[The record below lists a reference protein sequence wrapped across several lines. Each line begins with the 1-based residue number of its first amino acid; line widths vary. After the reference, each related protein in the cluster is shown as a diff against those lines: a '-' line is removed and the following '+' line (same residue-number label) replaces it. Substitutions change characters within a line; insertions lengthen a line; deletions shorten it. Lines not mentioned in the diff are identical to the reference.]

1 MKSEDLGEVDIRIIQ
16 FMSQLQEL
24 KLPDSD
30 SESAVQKL
38 FADYSREANFTTLLS
53 DNTSAD
59 LLPYGRTIPVTSQN
73 KAQWIALCEKKLMHE
88 GTPSMQTILAGISDI
103 IPVHLFSLFTHA
115 EMQYLMCGSPNIDL
129 DRLERECTY
138 ESKSKLSSDSV
149 QVRYLWQTLRELTDR
164 ELVQFVS
171 FCKGSSRLQDSD
183 KLSITLIPE
192 RKDNRDA
199 FPAAQTCFFQLK
211 LGPVY
216 TSQAIFKQ
224 KLVEAIFSSSGM
236 DLQ

>member
-1 MKSEDLGEVDIRIIQ
+1 
-16 FMSQLQEL
+16 
-24 KLPDSD
+24 
-30 SESAVQKL
+30 
-38 FADYSREANFTTLLS
+38 
-53 DNTSAD
+53 
-59 LLPYGRTIPVTSQN
+59 
-73 KAQWIALCEKKLMHE
+73 MHE
-88 GTPSMQTILAGISDI
+88 GTPAMQTILAGISDI